1 MRYLLVVVLGFC
13 FLFVGNVALASVIK
27 EKQDLPKPQEVKTET
42 PVPLKATL
50 TSKEVLDAVV
60 GGLAGSFVEVSES
73 DVILLLNEGEPSV
86 ILSDSLYNGCRP
98 DLNIIEPARSGKVI
112 LRIL

>member
-42 PVPLKATL
+42 PVPFK
-50 TSKEVLDAVV
+50 SKH
-60 GGLAGSFVEVSES
+60 
-73 DVILLLNEGEPSV
+73 
-86 ILSDSLYNGCRP
+86 
-98 DLNIIEPARSGKVI
+98 
-112 LRIL
+112 